1 MSRPH
6 FDHRIT
12 PPRHSATRDRP
23 ALGRAP
29 ASPSCINARHR
40 LHSLALRSNH
50 TAAATKP
57 RGRPNNGR
65 INADNFI
72 VANNIVVNNGR
83 DGIKESGATGS
94 KNQFVNNNDQDSGRT
109 YPQPPWRTHLPSGS
123 SRPCAEN
130 ARPSPEHRNPTP
142 QRHPV
147 GALRALHGHR
157 PHRSLNQRPPSGPTL
172 RSGHQADP
180 R

>member
-94 KNQFVNNNDQDSGRT
+94 KNQFVNNIIWNNGT
-109 YPQPPWRTHLPSGS
+109 
-123 SRPCAEN
+123 
-130 ARPSPEHRNPTP
+130 
-142 QRHPV
+142 QRINLQT
-147 GALRALHGHR
+147 GQ
-157 PHRSLNQRPPSGPTL
+157 QRGTL
-172 RSGHQADP
+172 LADP
-180 R
+180 DFVDFKPDGSGDYHLRPGSPGLGAGVQLGAPASDIDGKPRPTNGGVDIGIYQR